1 VAVEAIKTTFDKG
14 YEDIFEDAASRHP
27 LVVIATSVKVWPVQ
41 LRFGKYSLEPAKRID
56 VPHVHPEC
64 DLGLFSVS
72 SKVPLAEEQP
82 QNEPLVEGIKRA
94 MFHGKH
100 DGETIAGDVS

>member
-1 VAVEAIKTTFDKG
+1 
-14 YEDIFEDAASRHP
+14 
-27 LVVIATSVKVWPVQ
+27 
-41 LRFGKYSLEPAKRID
+41 
-56 VPHVHPEC
+56 
-64 DLGLFSVS
+64 LGLFSVS

-94 MFHGKH
+94 TFHGKH